1 MSFKLEGQNQ
11 VKGYSS
17 ISSVDVEQSQLE
29 HNRTLNIQNM
39 DKGNDSTR
47 GSSLEMSLL
56 EQ

>member
-11 VKGYSS
+11 VKGHPS
-17 ISSVDVEQSQLE
+17 ISSVEVEQSQLE